1 MDQNLLRAY
10 FATVYELP
18 TDNGVT
24 RVSIDGE
31 VVRDSSTLPELLQR
45 NFAIITAYNPRSML
59 LPRRVNDSRH
69 QVMRDLLVMGCYR
82 VEHCVG
88 FEEEPDGVWREPSW
102 VVHGIDRDEAIIFGR
117 TFRQNAIIYASNSR
131 PELIITDPTCEVVG
145 KSFPGN
151 WRLRS

>member
-1 MDQNLLRAY
+1 
-10 FATVYELP
+10 
-18 TDNGVT
+18 
-24 RVSIDGE
+24 
-31 VVRDSSTLPELLQR
+31 
-45 NFAIITAYNPRSML
+45 
-59 LPRRVNDSRH
+59 
-69 QVMRDLLVMGCYR
+69 MRDLLVMGCYR